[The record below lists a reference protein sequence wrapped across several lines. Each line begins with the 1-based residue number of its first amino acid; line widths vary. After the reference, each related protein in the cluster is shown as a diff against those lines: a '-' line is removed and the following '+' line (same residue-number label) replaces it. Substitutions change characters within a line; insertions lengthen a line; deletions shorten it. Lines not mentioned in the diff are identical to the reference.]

1 MLKLIMSNFWKNEV
15 PKGYYDTSI
24 LFDKNSKRNIQSNWH
39 KKTFSVVNS
48 YIKDDDIVLDFA
60 CGSGTFL
67 GKYVKNSNSIGVD
80 ISKNQINYASKKYG
94 NFGSFFYLEN
104 FSFEEYENHFD
115 KITCLGLFEFITSDE
130 AEDYLEKFKY
140 CLKEDGRLILTTP
153 NFVIFMNII
162 EFILSKFGKL
172 DYSNQYKVKYNSN
185 FLNSTLKKNG
195 LFVCKIEK
203 IISSFIFLSLLIGK
217 TALKLDQLYGKL
229 FNNKFGLLIL
239 AEIKK

>member
-1 MLKLIMSNFWKNEV
+1 MAMQDMNPSA
-15 PKGYYDTSI
+15 PP
-24 LFDKNSKRNIQSNWH
+24 
-39 KKTFSVVNS
+39 
-48 YIKDDDIVLDFA
+48 
-60 CGSGTFL
+60 
-67 GKYVKNSNSIGVD
+67 
-80 ISKNQINYASKKYG
+80 
-94 NFGSFFYLEN
+94 
-104 FSFEEYENHFD
+104 
-115 KITCLGLFEFITSDE
+115 DE

-153 NFVIFMNII
+153 NFVILMNII

-172 DYSNQYKVKYNSN
+172 NYSNDSN
-185 FLNSTLKKNG
+185 FLNSTVRKNG

-217 TALKLDQLYGKL
+217 TALKLDKIYGKL